1 MQPPG
6 LRLSPG
12 SRGRSQKIGL
22 VPGPAQ
28 NSGVQLSCIIGEV
41 RCFEIDP
48 VRAATEK
55 HPMKTGIIGLPQVGK
70 TSLFKILTKAKLED
84 RGYSNPREA
93 HIGVARVP
101 DQRLDKLSALYSPRK
116 TTYATVDYV
125 DVAAIGQE
133 ALKETAFLAS
143 LRQVDALIH
152 VLRAFDDDSI
162 PHVGPIDPLRDVKSV
177 EFDLMVSDLTQVEK
191 RLERVEK
198 DLKKGRTGELER
210 EKDLLIRSK
219 AALEQEQPLR
229 ELEMTP
235 EEKKLIKGFMFLSQ
249 KPVLYVVNIGESTRL
264 GADLDQAV
272 SRFKLE
278 EPAGR
283 PNAGATAICGKV
295 EAELAEMDEA
305 EAAEFLS
312 SYGLKDSGLTRLI
325 RKSYE
330 LLGLISFFTAGE
342 DECRA
347 WTVPAGSKAPQAAGA
362 IHSDLEHH
370 FIRAETIRWDTL
382 LTAGSEAA
390 ARAQGTLRL
399 EGKEYVVQDGDVL
412 HIRHSG

>member
-1 MQPPG
+1 
-6 LRLSPG
+6 
-12 SRGRSQKIGL
+12 
-22 VPGPAQ
+22 
-28 NSGVQLSCIIGEV
+28 
-41 RCFEIDP
+41 
-48 VRAATEK
+48 
-55 HPMKTGIIGLPQVGK
+55 MKTGIIGLPQVGK
-70 TSLFKILTKAKLED
+70 TSLFKILTKAKLEE

-101 DQRLDKLSALYSPRK
+101 DERLDKLSELYSPKK
-116 TTYATVDYV
+116 TTYASVEYV

-152 VLRAFDDDSI
+152 VLRAFEDDSI
-162 PHVGPIDPLRDVKSV
+162 PHVGAIDPLRDVKSV
-177 EFDLMVSDLTQVEK
+177 EFDLMISDLTQVEK

-210 EKDLLIRSK
+210 EQALLLRSK
-219 AALEQEQPLR
+219 AALEKEQPLR
-229 ELEMTP
+229 ELEMTT

-249 KPVLYVVNIGESTRL
+249 KPVLYTLNIGESTNL
-264 GADLDQAV
+264 GNDLDSAV
-272 SRFKLE
+272 ERFKLTE
-278 EPAGR
+278 AASR

-295 EAELAEMDEA
+295 EAELADMDED

-312 SYGLKDSGLTRLI
+312 SYGLRESGLVRLI

-370 FIRAETIRWDTL
+370 FIRAETIRWDNL
-382 LTAGSEAA
+382 LAAGSEAA
-390 ARAQGTLRL
+390 ARSLGTLRL
-399 EGKEYVVQDGDVL
+399 EGKEYVVHDGDVL